1 MPENE
6 LLELVRFL
14 IYVNDEQPSF
24 QIRPPWIVYPSS
36 DPVWGGWRQGESE
49 QWLQDIWLPFWQGLG
64 PDERRLYLERF
75 PSPDEDWNL
84 YLTQYWK

>member
-1 MPENE
+1 M
-6 LLELVRFL
+6 
-14 IYVNDEQPSF
+14 NDEQPSF
-24 QIRPPWIVYPSS
+24 QIRPPWIVYPEN

-49 QWLQDIWLPFWQGLG
+49 QWFRDIWLPFWQGLG

>member
-49 QWLQDIWLPFWQGLG
+49 QWLLDIWLPFWQGLG
-64 PDERRLYLERF
+64 PDEQNLYLERF
-75 PSPDEDWNL
+75 PPPDKEWNL